1 MVTALNSGDGADTGR
16 MTGDA
21 PPVCGIAE
29 GDTLAREEH
38 TEQRRFSTRRNLRLG
53 ERERESSMSDAG
65 IHDHIEALVAEEH
78 RLLNSG
84 TAEPLGP
91 ADRQRLDEIKVRL
104 DQLWDLLRQRQ
115 AHTEFGLD
123 PNATSTRD
131 AATVEGYEQ

>member
-1 MVTALNSGDGADTGR
+1 
-16 MTGDA
+16 
-21 PPVCGIAE
+21 
-29 GDTLAREEH
+29 
-38 TEQRRFSTRRNLRLG
+38 
-53 ERERESSMSDAG
+53 MSDAG

-84 TAEPLGP
+84 TTEPLGR

-115 AHTEFGLD
+115 AHAEFGLD

>member
-1 MVTALNSGDGADTGR
+1 
-16 MTGDA
+16 
-21 PPVCGIAE
+21 
-29 GDTLAREEH
+29 
-38 TEQRRFSTRRNLRLG
+38 
-53 ERERESSMSDAG
+53 MSDAG

-84 TAEPLGP
+84 TTEPLGP
-91 ADRQRLDEIKVRL
+91 ADRLRLDEIKVRL